1 MLKWIRLQGQ
11 SNCKG
16 LIWVYLAS
24 VPAVSGDC
32 DHGGQREQEYQ
43 LLLHEGQSRNLHR
56 KDNLG
61 NKYKQLKIFERP
73 KISLIPSPFLH
84 PYYKLVK

>member
-1 MLKWIRLQGQ
+1 MLKWIRLPGHKV
-11 SNCKG
+11 SNCKV

-56 KDNLG
+56 KD
-61 NKYKQLKIFERP
+61 KYIT
-73 KISLIPSPFLH
+73 
-84 PYYKLVK
+84 